1 MTTRV
6 ARILSI
12 DGGGIRGLIPAQI
25 LKSLGLRGE
34 QFHMISGTSTGGII
48 ACGMASGLTADTLVD
63 FYTKRGPAIFSNSL
77 GALAGAFGDM
87 YAAAPLEAALKEA
100 FGTKTLSQVDRADL
114 LITTYEIEKR
124 VPWLFKSWR
133 ARGIDETNPKGADFR
148 LVDVARA
155 TSAAPT
161 YFTPTKIRARDG
173 STIACIDGGVYAN
186 NPAMC
191 AYVAA
196 RRLYPEAE
204 EFVIC
209 SIGTGQMVKPF
220 KYDDAV
226 NWGLAGWVRP
236 LLDIMFDGVA
246 STTDY
251 ELDQL
256 PGISHIRLQASLEH
270 ASEALDDAEPG
281 HLADLIRT
289 GQETI
294 AKNLPSVQALR
305 AKLAEP
311 MATREALG
319 YPKPGAATRSGS
331 MRPALVSRRPVALVA
346 KAQPAISAPAS
357 PPTTPAAVFPLGL
370 GAIGGLVAGP
380 VGLLGGVAAGL
391 AVAIRK
397 LTK

>member
-1 MTTRV
+1 M
-6 ARILSI
+6 
-12 DGGGIRGLIPAQI
+12 
-25 LKSLGLRGE
+25 
-34 QFHMISGTSTGGII
+34 
-48 ACGMASGLTADTLVD
+48 
-63 FYTKRGPAIFSNSL
+63 
-77 GALAGAFGDM
+77 
-87 YAAAPLEAALKEA
+87 
-100 FGTKTLSQVDRADL
+100 
-114 LITTYEIEKR
+114 
-124 VPWLFKSWR
+124 
-133 ARGIDETNPKGADFR
+133 
-148 LVDVARA
+148 
-155 TSAAPT
+155 
-161 YFTPTKIRARDG
+161 
-173 STIACIDGGVYAN
+173 
-186 NPAMC
+186 
-191 AYVAA
+191 
-196 RRLYPEAE
+196 
-204 EFVIC
+204 IC

-281 HLADLIRT
+281 NLADLIRT

-370 GAIGGLVAGP
+370 GATGGLVAGP
-380 VGLLGGVAAGL
+380 VGFNVFSRPRALSGEVVTARRGRRKRGPSEVRPEPIRPPGPLEPSSYQARYQRPPQLGSSLRLEAS
-391 AVAIRK
+391 R
-397 LTK
+397 